1 MNEDRIL
8 EHLPAGL
15 PEAYRRAAEYAADFV
30 IERVAAL
37 VRERRQT
44 DPAFNLPFGFLYGLG
59 AIGLLW
65 KWEQQGLLRF
75 LSADLPTADEARQM
89 LVELATT
96 DPIGSLKFS
105 VLLTKRVTDE
115 LWHLSCDS
123 ALGADVALGEFDEA
137 VIDDK
142 LAALLLDLLEAQQAN
157 Q

>member
-1 MNEDRIL
+1 MSDERIL

-15 PEAYRRAAEYAADFV
+15 PEAYRRAAEDAADFV
-30 IERVAAL
+30 IERVAAV

-65 KWEQQGLLRF
+65 KWEQQGLLPF
-75 LSADLPTADEARQM
+75 LSTDLPTAGEARQM

-96 DPIGSLKFS
+96 DPVGLLKFA
-105 VLLTKRVTDE
+105 VMLTHRVTDE
-115 LWHLSCDS
+115 LWRLSCDS
-123 ALGADVALGEFDEA
+123 ALGADVILGEFDEA
-137 VIDDK
+137 LINDK
-142 LAALLLDLLEAQQAN
+142 LVTLLLEILEAQQAN